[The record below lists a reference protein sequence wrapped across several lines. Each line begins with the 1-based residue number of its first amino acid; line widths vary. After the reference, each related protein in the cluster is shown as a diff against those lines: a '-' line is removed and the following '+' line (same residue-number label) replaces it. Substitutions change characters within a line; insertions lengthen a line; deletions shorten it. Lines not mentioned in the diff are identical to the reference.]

1 VSVRADPLPI
11 VGVELGSRMENTALS
26 VTERAYVPTG
36 EVFTMVHRHHP
47 SFNSAF
53 ATTRD
58 FTGARPRFE
67 AREKVTA
74 QYRVRHLERRKPP
87 VLYRG
92 VAERTAQLVKAVGK
106 CVVAVD
112 ITRTGRP
119 VYGLVMKAIRDALEG
134 TDIRVTP
141 SPVTVTGIAGGVSHG
156 PDAGWLVPR
165 RDLVSAA
172 LLLFEADQLKIA
184 EGLELAST
192 LTEEFVNFK
201 LKEDPKADLEGWRLA
216 KNDDL
221 VLAVAM
227 SVWAAERF
235 LRKEESVP
243 AGSLGIPRA
252 AG

>member
-1 VSVRADPLPI
+1 VSTEPLAI
-11 VGVELGSRMENTALS
+11 VGVELGSPMENTALS

-36 EVFTMVHRHHP
+36 EPFTKVYRHGS
-47 SFNSAF
+47 SFRAGR
-53 ATTRD
+53 A
-58 FTGARPRFE
+58 RFE

-74 QYRVRHLERRKPP
+74 QYRVRHLERRKHP

-92 VAERTAQLVKAVGK
+92 VAERTAQLVGAVGGSAK

-119 VYGLVMKAIRDALEG
+119 VYGLVMRANKDALEG
-134 TDIRVTP
+134 TSVRVTP
-141 SPVTVTGIAGGVSHG
+141 SPVTVSGIAGGVSHG
-156 PDAGWLVPR
+156 SDAGWLVPR

-184 EGLELAST
+184 EGLDLAAT
-192 LTEEFVNFK
+192 LTEEFANFK
-201 LKEDPKADLEGWRLA
+201 PKEDPKDDLEGWRLA

-227 SVWAAERF
+227 SAWAAERF
-235 LRKEESVP
+235 LRKEDSVP
-243 AGSLGIPRA
+243 AGSLGIPGA